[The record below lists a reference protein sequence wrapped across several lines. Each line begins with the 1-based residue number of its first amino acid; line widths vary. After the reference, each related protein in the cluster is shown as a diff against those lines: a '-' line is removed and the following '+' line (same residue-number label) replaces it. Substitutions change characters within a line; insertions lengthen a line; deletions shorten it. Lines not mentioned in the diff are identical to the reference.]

1 MIKMAMI
8 IAMIMVSL
16 TASKK
21 PNFFSNSKGI
31 HFFILN
37 LKTSTLCNCLISN
50 GTKCHNFGPKNGSDS
65 VLR

>member
-37 LKTSTLCNCLISN
+37 LKTSRLSN
-50 GTKCHNFGPKNGSDS
+50 FLSSNDTKSQIFGLRKDSDS
-65 VLR
+65 VP